1 MQIEQVGEIER
12 FGCFGTGPFRS
23 RSHNAGIGETEISDE
38 LFLSVDFGLFAFD
51 RTQRFRVGQSAVAR
65 VQSPQ
70 SANETNRST
79 ARLKLKMFVS
89 RLGKVDVAGAGG
101 KPGPAEMISGADRSK
116 LGKVTGRIFGQ
127 SGFPTRGRLSES
139 NQGE

>member
-1 MQIEQVGEIER
+1 DLDRVVGARPDGHVFAAENDHSCQISRGGRINDNAINAVIAYRLAAQIKQGAVQIEQVGEIER

-51 RTQRFRVGQSAVAR
+51 RTKRFRVGQSAVAR

-79 ARLKLKMFVS
+79 GRLKLKT
-89 RLGKVDVAGAGG
+89 L
-101 KPGPAEMISGADRSK
+101 I
-116 LGKVTGRIFGQ
+116 
-127 SGFPTRGRLSES
+127 
-139 NQGE
+139 